1 MRYTMFKDYCKL
13 LYVNVIIK
21 SELSILIFFE
31 MKMKSKLF
39 GLSAKSAL
47 YLLAICSAL
56 FTSCYEKEEVDVTP
70 PVVLPDAAYVIVG
83 NVYFAKN
90 GEPVANKTVTIDG
103 GTIQTDSNGAFIK
116 EGLTAGQHVVTV
128 DLDGYA
134 KVARTVYL
142 VAVQKGQ
149 TSLANVDVVLY
160 DATDVADSQPEQTAP
175 GTPAQAEELKGAV
188 TSLVPGATVTVNTN
202 GNIVV
207 TESNPVS
214 VATGESAT
222 VNIEVF
228 TGFNSNITPATTKAL
243 TPGEIWLASASKYLN
258 RTYGL
263 QVKLISYIIPGVL
276 GKTITGF
283 KQTSV
288 LTTETLTFDGLT
300 GTVIYQGTA
309 NSYVI
314 EPVYESH
321 DSHDAHG
328 GSSNAGGGAGG
339 AE

>member
-1 MRYTMFKDYCKL
+1 
-13 LYVNVIIK
+13 
-21 SELSILIFFE
+21 

-39 GLSAKSAL
+39 GLGAKSAL

-149 TSLANVDVVLY
+149 TSLANVEVVLY
-160 DATDVADSQPEQTAP
+160 DANDVADSQPEQTAP
-175 GTPAQAEELKGAV
+175 GTPAEAEELKGAV
-188 TSLVPGATVTVNTN
+188 TSLVPGAAVTVDTN
-202 GNIVV
+202 GDIVV
-207 TESNPVS
+207 TESNSVS
-214 VATGESAT
+214 VATGDNAT
-222 VNIEVF
+222 VNIKVF
-228 TGFNSNITPATTKAL
+228 TGFNSNITPATTRAL
-243 TPGEIWLASASKYLN
+243 TPGDLWLASASKYLS
-258 RTYGL
+258 RTYGM
-263 QVKLISYIIPGVL
+263 QIKLISYIIPGVS

-283 KQTSV
+283 KQRSV
-288 LTTETLTFDGLT
+288 LTTETLTFNGLT

-328 GSSNAGGGAGG
+328 GSSNAGGGAGS

>member
-1 MRYTMFKDYCKL
+1 
-13 LYVNVIIK
+13 
-21 SELSILIFFE
+21 

-56 FTSCYEKEEVDVTP
+56 FTSCYEKEEIDVTP

-149 TSLANVDVVLY
+149 TSLANVEVVLY
-160 DATDVADSQPEQTAP
+160 DANDVADSQPEQTTP

-188 TSLVPGATVTVNTN
+188 TSLVPNAAVTVDTN

-207 TESNPVS
+207 TKSNSVT

-222 VNIEVF
+222 VNIKVF
-228 TGFNSNITPATTKAL
+228 TGFNSNITPATTRAL
-243 TPGEIWLASASKYLN
+243 TPGEIWLASAPKYLN
-258 RTYGL
+258 RTYGM
-263 QVKLISYIIPGVL
+263 QIKLISYIIPGVS

-283 KQTSV
+283 KQKSV

-321 DSHDAHG
+321 DSHAAHG
-328 GSSNAGGGAGG
+328 GSSNAGGGAGT

>member
-1 MRYTMFKDYCKL
+1 
-13 LYVNVIIK
+13 
-21 SELSILIFFE
+21 

-39 GLSAKSAL
+39 GLGAKSAL
-47 YLLAICSAL
+47 YLLAICGAL
-56 FTSCYEKEEVDVTP
+56 FTSCYEKEEIDVTP

-83 NVYFAKN
+83 NVYFAKS

-142 VAVQKGQ
+142 VAVEKGQ
-149 TSLANVDVVLY
+149 TSLANVEVVLY
-160 DATDVADSQPEQTAP
+160 DANDVADSQPEQTAP

-188 TSLVPGATVTVNTN
+188 TSLVPGAAVTVNTN

-207 TESNPVS
+207 TESNSVS
-214 VATGESAT
+214 VATGDNAT
-222 VNIEVF
+222 VNIKVF
-228 TGFNSNITPATTKAL
+228 TGFNSNITPATTRAL

-258 RTYGL
+258 RTYGMKI
-263 QVKLISYIIPGVL
+263 KLISYIIPGVS

-283 KQTSV
+283 KQRSV

-321 DSHDAHG
+321 DSRDSHDGHG
-328 GSSNAGGGAGG
+328 GSSNAGGGAGT

>member
-1 MRYTMFKDYCKL
+1 M
-13 LYVNVIIK
+13 
-21 SELSILIFFE
+21 
-31 MKMKSKLF
+31 
-39 GLSAKSAL
+39 
-47 YLLAICSAL
+47 AICGAL
-56 FTSCYEKEEVDVTP
+56 FTSCYEKEEIDVTP
-70 PVVLPDAAYVIVG
+70 AEELPDAAYVIVG

-128 DLDGYA
+128 DLAGYA

-188 TSLVPGATVTVNTN
+188 TSLVPGAAVTVNTN

-207 TESNPVS
+207 TEDTPVT

-328 GSSNAGGGAGG
+328 GSSNAGGGAGS

>member
-1 MRYTMFKDYCKL
+1 MFKDYCKL

-83 NVYFAKN
+83 NVYFAKS

-149 TSLANVDVVLY
+149 TSLANVEVVLY
-160 DATDVADSQPEQTAP
+160 DANDVADSQPEQTAP
-175 GTPAQAEELKGAV
+175 GTPAQAEELKDAV
-188 TSLVPGATVTVNTN
+188 TSLVPGAAVTVNTN

-207 TESNPVS
+207 TEDTPVT

-263 QVKLISYIIPGVL
+263 QVKLISYMIPGVS

-283 KQTSV
+283 KQRSV

-300 GTVIYQGTA
+300 GTVIYQE
-309 NSYVI
+309 SYVI

-321 DSHDAHG
+321 DSHDSHDGHG
-328 GSSNAGGGAGG
+328 GSSNAGGGAGT

>member
-1 MRYTMFKDYCKL
+1 
-13 LYVNVIIK
+13 
-21 SELSILIFFE
+21 

-128 DLDGYA
+128 DLAGYA

-160 DATDVADSQPEQTAP
+160 DANDVADSQPEQTAP
-175 GTPAQAEELKGAV
+175 GTTAQAEELKGAV
-188 TSLVPGATVTVNTN
+188 TSLVPGAAVTVDTN

-207 TESNPVS
+207 TESNSVT

-243 TPGEIWLASASKYLN
+243 TPGGIWLASASKYLN
-258 RTYGL
+258 RSYGL
-263 QVKLISYIIPGVL
+263 QVKLIPYIIQGVL

-283 KQTSV
+283 KQRSV
-288 LTTETLTFDGLT
+288 LTTETLTFNGLT

-328 GSSNAGGGAGG
+328 GSSNAGGGAGN

>member
-1 MRYTMFKDYCKL
+1 
-13 LYVNVIIK
+13 
-21 SELSILIFFE
+21 

-56 FTSCYEKEEVDVTP
+56 FTSCYEKEEIDVTP

-149 TSLANVDVVLY
+149 TSLANVEVVLY
-160 DATDVADSQPEQTAP
+160 DANDVADSQPEQTAP

-188 TSLVPGATVTVNTN
+188 TSLVPGAAVTVDTN

-207 TESNPVS
+207 TESNSVN
-214 VATGESAT
+214 VATGDNAT
-222 VNIEVF
+222 VNIKVF

-263 QVKLISYIIPGVL
+263 QVKLISYMIPGVS

-288 LTTETLTFDGLT
+288 LTTETLTFNGLT
-300 GTVIYQGTA
+300 GTVLYQGTA
-309 NSYVI
+309 NNYVI
-314 EPVYESH
+314 EPVYQSH
-321 DSHDAHG
+321 DSHDSHDGHG
-328 GSSNAGGGAGG
+328 GSSNAGGGAGN

>member
-1 MRYTMFKDYCKL
+1 
-13 LYVNVIIK
+13 
-21 SELSILIFFE
+21 

-39 GLSAKSAL
+39 GLGAKSAL
-47 YLLAICSAL
+47 YLLAICGAL
-56 FTSCYEKEEVDVTP
+56 FTSCYEKEEIDVTP

-90 GEPVANKTVTIDG
+90 GEPVANKTITIDG

-149 TSLANVDVVLY
+149 TSLANVEVVLY
-160 DATDVADSQPEQTAP
+160 DANDVADSQPEQTAP
-175 GTPAQAEELKGAV
+175 GTTAQAEELKGAV
-188 TSLVPGATVTVNTN
+188 TSLVPDAAVTVNTD
-202 GNIVV
+202 GSIVA
-207 TESNPVS
+207 TESNSVS
-214 VATGESAT
+214 VATGDNAT
-222 VNIEVF
+222 VNIKVF
-228 TGFNSNITPATTKAL
+228 TGFNSNITPATTRAL
-243 TPGEIWLASASKYLN
+243 TPGEVWLASASKYLN

-263 QVKLISYIIPGVL
+263 QVKLISYIIPGVS

-283 KQTSV
+283 KQRSV
-288 LTTETLTFDGLT
+288 LTTETLTFNGLT

-321 DSHDAHG
+321 DSHDSHDGHG
-328 GSSNAGGGAGG
+328 GSSNAGGGAGT

>member
-1 MRYTMFKDYCKL
+1 
-13 LYVNVIIK
+13 
-21 SELSILIFFE
+21 

-39 GLSAKSAL
+39 GLGAKSAL
-47 YLLAICSAL
+47 YLLAICGAL
-56 FTSCYEKEEVDVTP
+56 FTSCYEKEEIDVTP

-90 GEPVANKTVTIDG
+90 GEPVANKTITIDG

-149 TSLANVDVVLY
+149 TSLANVEVVLY
-160 DATDVADSQPEQTAP
+160 DANDVADSQPEQTAP
-175 GTPAQAEELKGAV
+175 GTPAQAEEVKGAV
-188 TSLVPGATVTVNTN
+188 TSLVPDAAVTVNTD
-202 GNIVV
+202 GNIVA
-207 TESNPVS
+207 TESNSVS
-214 VATGESAT
+214 VATGDNAT
-222 VNIEVF
+222 VNIKVF

-263 QVKLISYIIPGVL
+263 QVKLISYIIPGVS

-283 KQTSV
+283 KQRSV
-288 LTTETLTFDGLT
+288 LTTETLTFNGLT

-321 DSHDAHG
+321 DSHDSHDGHG
-328 GSSNAGGGAGG
+328 GSSNAGGGAGN

>member
-1 MRYTMFKDYCKL
+1 
-13 LYVNVIIK
+13 
-21 SELSILIFFE
+21 

-39 GLSAKSAL
+39 GLGAKSAL

-56 FTSCYEKEEVDVTP
+56 FTSCYEKEEIDVTP

-188 TSLVPGATVTVNTN
+188 TSLVPGAAVTVNTN

-263 QVKLISYIIPGVL
+263 QVKLISYIIPGVS

-300 GTVIYQGTA
+300 GTVIYQE
-309 NSYVI
+309 SYVI

-328 GSSNAGGGAGG
+328 GSSNAGGGAGS

>member
-1 MRYTMFKDYCKL
+1 
-13 LYVNVIIK
+13 
-21 SELSILIFFE
+21 

-39 GLSAKSAL
+39 GFGAKSAL
-47 YLLAICSAL
+47 YLLAICGAL
-56 FTSCYEKEEVDVTP
+56 FTSCYEKEEIDVTP

-90 GEPVANKTVTIDG
+90 GEPVANKTITIDG

-149 TSLANVDVVLY
+149 TSLANVEVVLY
-160 DATDVADSQPEQTAP
+160 DANDVADSQPEQTAP
-175 GTPAQAEELKGAV
+175 GTPAQAEELKDAV
-188 TSLVPGATVTVNTN
+188 TNLVPGAAATVNTD
-202 GNIVV
+202 GSIVI
-207 TESNPVS
+207 TESNSVS

-228 TGFNSNITPATTKAL
+228 TGFNSNITPAPANTKAL

-263 QVKLISYIIPGVL
+263 KVKLIPYIIPGVL

-288 LTTETLTFDGLT
+288 LTTETLTFNGLT
-300 GTVIYQGTA
+300 GTVVYQG
-309 NSYVI
+309 NESNYVI

-321 DSHDAHG
+321 DSHDSHDGHG
-328 GSSNAGGGAGG
+328 GSSNAGGGAGT

>member
-1 MRYTMFKDYCKL
+1 
-13 LYVNVIIK
+13 
-21 SELSILIFFE
+21 

-56 FTSCYEKEEVDVTP
+56 FTSCYEKEEIDVTP
-70 PVVLPDAAYVIVG
+70 PEELPDAAYVIVG

-128 DLDGYA
+128 DLAGYA

-188 TSLVPGATVTVNTN
+188 TSLVPGAAVTVNTN

-207 TESNPVS
+207 TEDTPVT

-314 EPVYESH
+314 EPVY

-328 GSSNAGGGAGG
+328 GSSNAGGGAGS

>member
-1 MRYTMFKDYCKL
+1 MQPMSLWVMYTL
-13 LYVNVIIK
+13 L
-21 SELSILIFFE
+21 
-31 MKMKSKLF
+31 KM
-39 GLSAKSAL
+39 A
-47 YLLAICSAL
+47 
-56 FTSCYEKEEVDVTP
+56 
-70 PVVLPDAAYVIVG
+70 
-83 NVYFAKN
+83 
-90 GEPVANKTVTIDG
+90 PVANKTVTIDG

-149 TSLANVDVVLY
+149 TSLANVEVVLY
-160 DATDVADSQPEQTAP
+160 DANDVADSQPEQTAP

-188 TSLVPGATVTVNTN
+188 TSLVPGAAVTVNTN

-207 TESNPVS
+207 TEDTPVS

-328 GSSNAGGGAGG
+328 GSSNAGGGAGS

>member
-1 MRYTMFKDYCKL
+1 
-13 LYVNVIIK
+13 
-21 SELSILIFFE
+21 

-39 GLSAKSAL
+39 GLGAKSAL

-56 FTSCYEKEEVDVTP
+56 FTSCYEKEEIDVTP

-149 TSLANVDVVLY
+149 TSLANVEVVLY
-160 DATDVADSQPEQTAP
+160 DANDVADSQPEQTAP
-175 GTPAQAEELKGAV
+175 GTTAQAEELKGAV
-188 TSLVPGATVTVNTN
+188 TSLVPGAAVTVNTN

-258 RTYGL
+258 RTYGMKI
-263 QVKLISYIIPGVL
+263 KLISYIIKGIS

-283 KQTSV
+283 KQKTV

-321 DSHDAHG
+321 DSHDSHDGHG
-328 GSSNAGGGAGG
+328 GSSNAGGGAGT

>member
-1 MRYTMFKDYCKL
+1 
-13 LYVNVIIK
+13 
-21 SELSILIFFE
+21 

-39 GLSAKSAL
+39 GLGAKSAL
-47 YLLAICSAL
+47 YLLAICGAL
-56 FTSCYEKEEVDVTP
+56 FTSCYEKEEIDVTP

-90 GEPVANKTVTIDG
+90 GEPVANKTITIDG

-149 TSLANVDVVLY
+149 TSLANVEVVLY
-160 DATDVADSQPEQTAP
+160 DVNDVADSQPEQTTP
-175 GTPAQAEELKGAV
+175 GTPAQAEEVKGAV
-188 TSLVPGATVTVNTN
+188 TSLVPDAAVTVNTD
-202 GNIVV
+202 GNIVA
-207 TESNPVS
+207 TESNSVS

-222 VNIEVF
+222 VNIKVF

-263 QVKLISYIIPGVL
+263 QVKLISYIIPGVS

-283 KQTSV
+283 KQRSV
-288 LTTETLTFDGLT
+288 LTTETLTFNGLT

-321 DSHDAHG
+321 DSHDSHDGHG
-328 GSSNAGGGAGG
+328 GSSNAGGGAGN